1 MNFSVFLTI
10 FAILTLDMA
19 KLSPYYWILKSRMNR
34 YHKSAQTSEIPTIC
48 VGNVTVGGTGKTP
61 HTEMILDIL
70 QQSDDWG
77 AKNLAMLSLGYKRE
91 SKGFQQ
97 VIRDGKA
104 SFYGDEPLQIKRK
117 FQAVTVAVD
126 KNRIEGCDF
135 LCHPE
140 KLQESKKGRKC
151 QFKDFQPSDLVVFD
165 DALQYIKLRATVN
178 ILLIDYNHPIDRDSL
193 LPFGSLR
200 DIPERIADAD
210 IIIIT
215 KCPYCFEESERQEW
229 CDRLGIEDSSKI
241 FFTTVMYQDMVPLFE
256 CADPRY
262 IYAKT
267 TLLFSGIADDTPLMG
282 HVSDKYKVREHIKF
296 QDHHKYTISDFSRM
310 MRFVRNN
317 PTSNLITTEKDAQ
330 RILDVN
336 GLPMEIKTRLF
347 YCPIK
352 AEFFTEDEKERFTA
366 LLLKYLRK

>member
-1 MNFSVFLTI
+1 MNFPRFLTI
-10 FAILTLDMA
+10 FVQHTPDMSRM
-19 KLSPYYWILKSRMNR
+19 SPYYWILKSRMKNYR
-34 YHKSAQTSEIPTIC
+34 KSAKPAEIPTIC

-70 QQSDDWG
+70 QQSDEWG
-77 AKNLAMLSLGYKRE
+77 AKNLAMLSRGYKRE

-97 VIRDGKA
+97 VIRDGKS

-126 KNRIEGCDF
+126 KDRIEGCDF

-140 KLQESKKGRKC
+140 KLLESKKGRKC
-151 QFKDFQPSDLVVFD
+151 QYKDFQPSDLVVLD
-165 DALQYIKLRATVN
+165 DALQYIKLRASVN
-178 ILLIDYNHPIDRDSL
+178 ILLIDYNRPIDKDSL

-200 DIPERIADAD
+200 DIPERVGDAD
-210 IIIIT
+210 IVIIT

-229 CDRLGIEDSSKI
+229 AQRLGIEDSSKL
-241 FFTTVMYQDMVPLFE
+241 FFTTVRYQAMVPLFE

-267 TLLFSGIADDTPLMG
+267 TLLFSGIADDTPLLG
-282 HVSDKYKVREHIKF
+282 HVSDKYKVRDHIKF

-310 MRFVRNN
+310 SRFVRSN
-317 PTSNLITTEKDAQ
+317 PTSNIITTEKDAQ

-336 GLPMEIKTRLF
+336 GLPMDIKTRLF

-352 AEFFTEDEKERFTA
+352 AEFFSEDEKERFTA
-366 LLLKYLRK
+366 LLFKYLR